1 MLNQKSA
8 KQARTTL
15 FFLPALV
22 LAVLAFAATPA
33 LAARGR
39 VLSVSLGSPG
49 SAAGELEK
57 PEGVAVNEATHDVY
71 VADTGNHRVDE
82 FEADGTFIMAF
93 GKEVGPLGEDTCT
106 ALSTCKA
113 GVFGSEP
120 GEFEGPASIA
130 LDNAPGGEGDVYVAD
145 TGTGLIQKFTA
156 QGKLERSWAIEG
168 QLTEAPAPSVTADLT
183 AGSDVITATS
193 GQFLG
198 EFFTA
203 HKERA
208 ESPKE
213 QQEEE
218 ERGEANWV
226 GGEELVGEGIP
237 AGTHIKNCPSNTRCE
252 LYNPTIKKIQPATET
267 RTGVAITAPSRSLPE
282 VAVGGVAVDSATGEL
297 SLYSAEPG
305 LNVLQFERD
314 GGYTREWHAQHSS
327 DSARSIAIDGA
338 GDVYLSYAG
347 GVLEFTSAGAPL
359 SGGCRAR

>member
-1 MLNQKSA
+1 
-8 KQARTTL
+8 
-15 FFLPALV
+15 
-22 LAVLAFAATPA
+22 
-33 LAARGR
+33 
-39 VLSVSLGSPG
+39 
-49 SAAGELEK
+49 
-57 PEGVAVNEATHDVY
+57 
-71 VADTGNHRVDE
+71 
-82 FEADGTFIMAF
+82 MAF

-252 LYNPTIKKIQPATET
+252 LYTPRSKRSSPRPKREPAS
-267 RTGVAITAPSRSLPE
+267 RSPHPRGVCPRSRSEAWLLTLRPVSSRSTAPSLVSTCSSSNATAVIPGNGMLNIAPTRRDPSPSTVGVRVSELRRGGPR
-282 VAVGGVAVDSATGEL
+282 VHLRRGSAVG
-297 SLYSAEPG
+297 
-305 LNVLQFERD
+305 
-314 GGYTREWHAQHSS
+314 W
-327 DSARSIAIDGA
+327 GA
-338 GDVYLSYAG
+338 G
-347 GVLEFTSAGAPL
+347 
-359 SGGCRAR
+359 AR